1 MRFPVSTLDSRYDV
15 RHAKASGTGM
25 VQQHFTGDLLHRSS
39 ERIRLCRS
47 YATLG
52 STCPVRVTPRMIKV
66 IRMFQDGM
74 QARVQLDDG
83 DFSAR
88 FNVCQGLR

>member
-1 MRFPVSTLDSRYDV
+1 
-15 RHAKASGTGM
+15 
-25 VQQHFTGDLLHRSS
+25 
-39 ERIRLCRS
+39 
-47 YATLG
+47 
-52 STCPVRVTPRMIKV
+52 MIKV

-88 FNVCQGLR
+88 FNVCQDLR